1 MSLKYLI
8 SKKKK
13 DEQIKLLVVQLP
25 EMSGYLNEFKATK
38 YMFFLTKDEEELEKS
53 KSIWD
58 KISDVMNKMIS

>member
-58 KISDVMNKMIS
+58 KISNVMNKMIS